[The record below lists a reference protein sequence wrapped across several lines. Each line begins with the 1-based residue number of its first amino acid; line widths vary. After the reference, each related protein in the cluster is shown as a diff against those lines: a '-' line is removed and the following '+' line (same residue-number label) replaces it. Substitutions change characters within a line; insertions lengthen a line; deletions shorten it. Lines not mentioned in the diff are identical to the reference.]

1 MLTQGGTCQKKKKKT
16 TKKIPTCIGLPPP
29 VIGKYSFHCDGATEL
44 DAYKRMKLVTML
56 GEICDTE
63 LKFTSKNSSTYNSPH

>member
-1 MLTQGGTCQKKKKKT
+1 MVLVKKINKKKT
-16 TKKIPTCIGLPPP
+16 TKKKYLGLPPP

-44 DAYKRMKLVTML
+44 DAYKRMKLVITML

-63 LKFTSKNSSTYNSPH
+63 LKFHIPQPTPINTILRRAR